1 MQVSWDAKDGSYTA
15 NELRE
20 VFSVHGPVADVVM
33 RQPKKKKRKH
43 SAFVQMG
50 TLEAAAAAARA
61 SNGHPNL
68 PLLVVPFS
76 KVWLRSNQFWLC
88 LSSSG

>member
-33 RQPKKKKRKH
+33 RQPKKKKSKH